1 MLDNNTII
9 DFHTHVFP
17 DEIAEKTIPYLM
29 EKGNIPSFGNGTLS
43 DLKEKMKESS
53 TDKAVVLPVCTK
65 PSQFESINKFARILN
80 EEENIF
86 SFGGIHPDNNNIK
99 EKLLY
104 LKSQGFKGIKLH
116 PDYQEAYI
124 NDERNYNIVKTAVE
138 LDMYVTIHAGL
149 DVAFPDDIHC
159 PPKESA
165 KLIERIYNGD
175 YNVEPRII
183 LAHLGGIDMFDD
195 VEKYLVGLPVYFDL
209 AVILTFSSDK
219 TEQIERIIKNHG
231 ADKILYASDYP
242 WSSLKENVNIA
253 KALNLSDR
261 EKELVFY
268 KNAGKILGI

>member
-17 DEIAEKTIPYLM
+17 DKIAEKTIPYLM

-65 PSQFESINKFARILN
+65 SSQFESINKFARILN

-219 TEQIERIIKNHG
+219 IEQIERIIKNHG

-242 WSSLKENVNIA
+242 WSGLKENVNIA

>member
-17 DEIAEKTIPYLM
+17 DKIAEKTIPYLM

-219 TEQIERIIKNHG
+219 IEQIERIIKNHG
-231 ADKILYASDYP
+231 AEKILYASDYP
-242 WSSLKENVNIA
+242 WSGLKENVNIA
-253 KALNLSDR
+253 KSLNLSDR
-261 EKELVFY
+261 EKELIFY